1 MGQSVRLR
9 TGIGVDQKIN
19 VELQQDFEFLEILSL
34 KIQQA
39 DVYNRNC
46 ANYGVVVGRVTA
58 NNGLGIPNAR
68 ISVFVPIDQA
78 DQSNSVITSIYPYKN
93 PLDIN
98 EDGYRY
104 NLLPYTKSYSKH
116 AATGTFP
123 SINDVIADNTAMT
136 IFDKYYQF
144 TVKTNDSGDYMIMG
158 VPLGSQTL
166 VMDLDLSDIGEFSLT
181 PQDLIRM
188 GIATESQVS
197 GDRFKTSSDL
207 NSLPQIVS
215 ITKSLEVSPLW
226 GDPDVCQIAINRV
239 DFDLREDANVDIQP
253 TSVFIGSIYSS
264 SDKYRIKR
272 NCKPRDNTGN
282 LCDLQSSPGQ
292 ILAIRQTIRQDSN
305 GNPILEVYDIEQ
317 SGNVIDGDGA
327 WVIEV
332 PMNLDYITTNEFGER
347 VISTNTSIGVPTSAK
362 YRFKIKWQQPNDL
375 TIQTRRAYY
384 LVPNVRE
391 YGWNLGVDPNYQPE
405 DTTIYRQ
412 MKSSYYFG
420 LDWSGYT
427 DGFSFTES
435 QQRLSEIING
445 DDSFYEFKYNKVY
458 TVSGLIDQYKNGF
471 DRGKFIGIKEIDDD
485 ECSSTVNKFPVND
498 GVRNFDLLFFL
509 FSIVFQVIQL
519 LGSPLLLIFHL
530 VAFIWNTLV
539 KIGSFFSAFFF
550 AIAIYK
556 FIQGT
561 SLAVLIVS
569 GVAAAALI
577 TEGVYWTI
585 AGLGW
590 LAIFLFLKPRKFN
603 RVKLPSI
610 SYPNCQACDCNG
622 ETTSSDIDGNP
633 ITLLSPVSNSGLYYE
648 NLLASST
655 VTSLVVE
662 DDQQVFS
669 MIFSEAIGTTS
680 YNSNSNMTYRVME
693 SQELRSPSNNNKI
706 FAYSNYL
713 PLGERINIF
722 NLRKKYF
729 DGVNKISVTFDY
741 PSNIGKNHYDNTLSL
756 LFQDYLEAGTLLT
769 FVNPTKTKDVNY
781 LYSGDT
787 NGKYITGISGTPLN
801 AGSSTYSVK
810 YADTQ
815 VTEQV
820 VTYFLNTGTT
830 IDNYKFPLDQE
841 YYQVLTAITI
851 NQAKLIW
858 SNSNVSSLPYLLQS
872 GSIIYWNERTSAL
885 AGWGSIKQRPM
896 VSFEDMYM
904 DYGSQYVVILQRGV
918 DPYSPLYTNTYGL
931 GKIFG
936 LNNESDITITAN
948 TRINIPIQKLSP
960 GGISVQTFSDQSNI
974 YYPSHFF
981 NAGDGYSA
989 FTSDRVGYY
998 SSLDAN
1004 NNSFNGTN
1012 DINYDSVVGVI
1023 SDTANAAYDIF
1034 SNPGK
1039 YDSSEDLS
1047 GGAFYYVN
1055 NGNKPADVSVYY
1067 DTKVLLPQLSAS
1079 PMNFYSK
1086 VNNVMRTDRLP
1097 SSDYLDGSSWANNP
1111 SLLQQNIGFAVYVI
1125 NALDEDISV
1134 IGYSTGANMSDID
1147 TEGQV
1152 ANTKVLESFECE
1164 NLVGLTCY
1172 TGNSVTFGIDQT
1184 CVKNDEIENGCY
1196 IFMERPLRD
1205 LSKDIKNFA
1214 EWGYRFRFFYGL
1226 CRGVL
1231 SQVFTNNWVNGSL
1244 YAFPIQVDTKY
1255 DKQNK
1260 PSSSF
1265 CKDLIF
1271 FDKDT
1276 NNFYYRS
1283 SPFNYNTEKFVGKTT
1298 IGLTDPLNSRN
1309 LLYPTTIVNLGF
1321 KDNFYSEIILDPS
1334 ANGYVMDKI
1343 DSTSYGDTS
1352 DLVNLFVISRITN
1365 QRFISQITSGINP
1378 NNSLDK
1384 LFSRDEKRVDGDIAQ
1399 LMSINSEIGVVKFS
1413 PQYYESDG
1421 VLPDPVVILNPSANN
1436 VVVGVFFSSTTDN
1449 LQTKDYITPGRIDFR
1464 PNNNDKA
1471 LGFQYGIKSQRVPF
1485 YQWGLNQS
1493 NTIFGDE
1500 LNTWKTTTDDIFSR
1514 EIQSLDRTGTTIP
1527 SYFLGSNTQINDT
1540 YARGYIFNVDPS
1552 GNNSANYG
1560 NYNSKFLVGAPFH
1573 FYFGIYVGKSALDKF
1588 KTKYSVND

>member
-1 MGQSVRLR
+1 MSQSIRLR
-9 TGIGVDQKIN
+9 TGIGVDQTIN

-39 DVYNRNC
+39 DIYNRNC
-46 ANYGVVVGRVTA
+46 ANYGVIVGRVTA

-68 ISVFVPIDQA
+68 ISVFVPIDQE
-78 DQSNSVITSIYPYKN
+78 DQSNSVITSIYPYRN
-93 PLDIN
+93 PLDVN

-104 NLLPYTKSYSKH
+104 NLLPYSKSYSKH

-123 SINDVIADNTAMT
+123 SINDVISNNTAIK
-136 IFDKYYQF
+136 IFDKYFQF

-188 GIATESQVS
+188 GIATEAQVS
-197 GDRFKTSSDL
+197 GDRFKTSNDL
-207 NSLPQIVS
+207 NSLPQIIS

-226 GDPDVCQIAINRV
+226 GDPEVCQIAVNRV

-264 SDKYRIKR
+264 SDKYRVKK

-282 LCDLQSSPGQ
+282 LCDLKSNPGQ

-332 PMNLDYITTNEFGER
+332 PMNLDYVTTNEFGEKI
-347 VISTNTSIGVPTSAK
+347 ISTDPSIGVPTTAK

-405 DTTIYRQ
+405 DTTMNRQ
-412 MKSSYYFG
+412 LKSSYYFG
-420 LDWSGYT
+420 LDWTGYT
-427 DGFSFTES
+427 DGFSFTET
-435 QQRLSEIING
+435 QQKLSEIINCE
-445 DDSFYEFKYNKVY
+445 DTFYQFQYNKVY
-458 TVSGLIDQYKNGF
+458 TISGLIDQYKNGF

-485 ECSSTVNKFPVND
+485 QCSSTVNKFPVND

-509 FSIVFQVIQL
+509 FSILFQVIQL
-519 LGSPLLLIFHL
+519 IGTPLLIIFHL
-530 VAFIWNTLV
+530 IAYIWNLLA
-539 KIGSFFSAFFF
+539 KIGPFFSAFFF

-569 GVAAAALI
+569 GLAAAALI
-577 TEGVYWTI
+577 TEGIKWTI
-585 AGLGW
+585 AGVAW
-590 LAIFLFLKPRKFN
+590 LVLFLLVKPRKFN
-603 RVKLPSI
+603 KVKLPSI
-610 SYPNCQACDCNG
+610 SYPNCQACDCEG
-622 ETTSSDIDGNP
+622 ETTSADIDGNP
-633 ITLLSPVSNSGLYYE
+633 VSLLSPVSNSGLYYE
-648 NLLASST
+648 NLLGSFT

-662 DDQQVFS
+662 DDQQPFAQ
-669 MIFSEAIGTTS
+669 IFSEAIGTTS
-680 YNSNSNMTYRVME
+680 YNSNSNLTYRTTE

-729 DGVNKISVTFDY
+729 DGVNKISVSFNE
-741 PSNIGKNHYDNTLSL
+741 PSNVGKYHYDNTITV
-756 LFQDYLEAGTLLT
+756 LFQDFVESGTLLT
-769 FVNPTKTKDVNY
+769 FVDPATTKDVNY
-781 LYSGDT
+781 LYSGGNSGT
-787 NGKYITGISGTPLN
+787 YITGISGTPLN
-801 AGSSTYSVK
+801 VSSSNYLVR

-815 VTEQV
+815 TTEQS
-820 VTYFLNTGTT
+820 VTYYLNSGTT
-830 IDNYKFPLDQE
+830 IDNYKFPVDQE
-841 YYQVLTAITI
+841 YYQVVTAITVS
-851 NQAKLIW
+851 QASQIW
-858 SNSNVSSLPYLLQS
+858 STSDMSSLPYLLNS
-872 GSIIYWNERTSAL
+872 GSVILWNERTSAL
-885 AGWGSIKQRPM
+885 GGWGSIKQRPM
-896 VSFEDMYM
+896 VTYQDMYN
-904 DYGSQYVVILQRGV
+904 DYVNQYIVILQRGV
-918 DPYSPLYTNTYGL
+918 DPYSPLYPNKYGL

-936 LNNESDITITAN
+936 LSGENDLVITAN
-948 TRINIPIQKLSP
+948 TRLNIPIQKLQS
-960 GGISVQTFSDQSNI
+960 GGISVQSFSDQSNI

-981 NAGDGYSA
+981 TAGNEFSA
-989 FTSDRVGYY
+989 FTSYRVGYY
-998 SSLDAN
+998 SDLDSG
-1004 NNSFNGTN
+1004 NSYPNMN
-1012 DINYDSVVGVI
+1012 YSNYDFVNGVVSNTSNGMYEI
-1023 SDTANAAYDIF
+1023 L

-1047 GGAFYYVN
+1047 GGAYYYVVD
-1055 NGNKPADVSVYY
+1055 GNKPSDVTVLYN
-1067 DTKVLLPQLSAS
+1067 TGVLLPQLSAS
-1079 PMNFYSK
+1079 PMSFYSK

-1097 SSDYLDGSSWANNP
+1097 SSDYLDGKSWTYNP
-1111 SLLQQNIGFAVYVI
+1111 NLLQQNIGFAVYFI

-1134 IGYSTGANMSDID
+1134 IGYSSGANMSDID
-1147 TEGQV
+1147 NEGQV
-1152 ANTKVLESFECE
+1152 ANANVLASFECE

-1172 TGNSVTFGIDQT
+1172 TGNSVTFGINQT
-1184 CVKNDEIENGCY
+1184 CVKEDEIENGCY
-1196 IFMERPLRD
+1196 IFMEKPLKD
-1205 LSKDIKNFA
+1205 LNKDIKNFA
-1214 EWGYRFRFFYGL
+1214 EWGYRFRFFYGV

-1244 YAFPIQVDTKY
+1244 YTFPIQVDTRY
-1255 DKQNK
+1255 NRQNK
-1260 PSSSF
+1260 PISSF
-1265 CKDLIF
+1265 CKDLIY
-1271 FDKDT
+1271 FDTST

-1283 SPFNYNTEKFVGKTT
+1283 SPFNSTTERFIGKTT
-1298 IGLTDPLNSRN
+1298 IGLQDPVNSRN

-1334 ANGYVMDKI
+1334 ANGYIMDKL

-1352 DLVNLFVISRITN
+1352 DLINLFVISRITN
-1365 QRFISQITSGINP
+1365 QRFINQITSGINP

-1421 VLPDPVVILNPSANN
+1421 VLPEPVVVLNPSSNTVAI
-1436 VVVGVFFSSTTDN
+1436 GVFFSSTTDN
-1449 LQTKDYITPGRIDFR
+1449 LQTKDYLTPGRINFR

-1493 NTIFGDE
+1493 NTIFGNE
-1500 LNTWKTTTDDIFSR
+1500 LNTWRTTTDDIFSR

-1527 SYFLGSNTQINDT
+1527 SYFLGSNTEINDT

-1552 GNNSANYG
+1552 GENSPSYG
-1560 NYNSKFLVGAPFH
+1560 NYNSRFLVGAPFH